1 MADIFISYKSERR
14 AAAEHLAGVLGAH
27 GYSVWWDYG
36 LVSGRDF
43 ARQIEKELSA
53 AKAVVVLWCSLSR
66 ESEWVRQ
73 EALYAKTREKTAPV
87 FIEKIELP
95 FGFQF
100 DHTINLADW
109 DGDPQSPALAPLLRD
124 VAALVG
130 RAPLLDAQKLAAVES
145 KWRGKGAPKLT
156 QLPLGPALE
165 APARE
170 ISIPVEK
177 PRGKG
182 VRNVL
187 IAGAALLALGAMA
200 AAFWPR
206 ATPFENEEIASIEDE
221 GGLREAADAAARD
234 AGAAIEAATPSSPAV
249 TQTPARPQ
257 ACAPQRFEIYFE
269 YDSAQISA
277 AARDQI
283 EDVLMRLRRCE
294 ITSIEIFGHDETE
307 GHAAYSVQVSQ
318 RRANAVRDYL
328 AGLGLSA
335 GLMLTEGRG
344 QSDLAVETGPGV
356 REPLNRRAVVD
367 IRSRLRRE

>member
-43 ARQIEKELSA
+43 ARQIEKELAA

-73 EALYAKTREKTAPV
+73 EALYAKNREKTAPV

-130 RAPLLDAQKLAAVES
+130 RAPSLDAQKLAAVES
-145 KWRGKGAPKLT
+145 KWRGKGAPA
-156 QLPLGPALE
+156 LPHYALGPALE

-177 PRGKG
+177 PRVNGA
-182 VRNVL
+182 RNAL
-187 IAGAALLALGAMA
+187 IAGAAMLAFGALA
-200 AAFWPR
+200 AVFWPR
-206 ATPFENEEIASIEDE
+206 AAPSEDIEIASIEDAAS
-221 GGLREAADAAARD
+221 LDAAADAAARAVD
-234 AGAAIEAATPSSPAV
+234 AAAAEAAPSDPAAA
-249 TQTPARPQ
+249 QPQPRAQ
-257 ACAPQRFEIYFE
+257 ACAPQRLEIYFD
-269 YDSAQISA
+269 YDSTQITDD
-277 AARDQI
+277 ARDVI
-283 EDVLMRLRRCE
+283 EAALMRLRRCE
-294 ITSIEIFGHDETE
+294 ITGVEIFGHDETE
-307 GHAAYSVQVSQ
+307 GQAAYSVRVSQ
-318 RRANAVRDYL
+318 RRAEAVQAYL
-328 AGLGLSA
+328 ISMGFDGGLIS
-335 GLMLTEGRG
+335 TEGRG
-344 QSDLAVETGPGV
+344 QSDLAVQTGPGV
-356 REPLNRRAVVD
+356 REPLNRRAVID
-367 IRSRLRRE
+367 IRARLRAE